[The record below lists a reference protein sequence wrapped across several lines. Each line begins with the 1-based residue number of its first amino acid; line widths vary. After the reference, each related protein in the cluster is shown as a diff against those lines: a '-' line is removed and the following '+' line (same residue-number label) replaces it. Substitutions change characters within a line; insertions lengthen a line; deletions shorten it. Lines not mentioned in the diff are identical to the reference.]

1 MNDLLP
7 SGHRIDRPAFERV
20 IQRAA
25 ELHAREREIG
35 EGLTEAELIQL
46 GDEVGIPSAHLRQA
60 LLEERTRTLAATESR
75 SLVWLAGPR
84 RVAAERT
91 IVGDSGKLREEL
103 HRWMSAGELLQVK
116 RRYPDHISWERKE
129 GTWASLKRSLGVG
142 GRKYILARARD
153 ITGRVTSIDGQR
165 CHVQLIADL
174 SNTLNEY
181 LVGSMT
187 LVGGG
192 AAATALALVI
202 GVMTPVALVPAVLS
216 APIAIAVA
224 RNRRRHVT
232 KLQVALEQVL
242 DRLEHGDLDVKPKPG
257 GRPPGTIGRIAD
269 ELRKNLGVVEED
281 AK

>member
-1 MNDLLP
+1 MNDLVP
-7 SGHRIDRPAFERV
+7 SGHRIDRPALER
-20 IQRAA
+20 IIHRAA
-25 ELHAREREIG
+25 ELHAKEREIG
-35 EGLTEAELIQL
+35 DGLTETELMQL

-60 LLEERTRTLAATESR
+60 LLEERTRAIAATEPLG
-75 SLVWLAGPR
+75 LVWLAGPR

-91 IVGDSGKLREEL
+91 IVGDSGKLKDGL

-116 RRYPDHISWERKE
+116 RRYPDRTSWERKE
-129 GTWASLKRSLGVG
+129 GAWASLQRSLGVA
-142 GRKYILARARD
+142 GRKYVLARARD
-153 ITGRVTSIDGQR
+153 VTGRVASIDGQR

-181 LVGSMT
+181 LVGSVT
-187 LVGGG
+187 LAGGG

-242 DRLEHGDLDVKPKPG
+242 DRLEHGDLEVKPKPS

-269 ELRKNLGVVEED
+269 ELRKNLGVVEVD
-281 AK
+281 D